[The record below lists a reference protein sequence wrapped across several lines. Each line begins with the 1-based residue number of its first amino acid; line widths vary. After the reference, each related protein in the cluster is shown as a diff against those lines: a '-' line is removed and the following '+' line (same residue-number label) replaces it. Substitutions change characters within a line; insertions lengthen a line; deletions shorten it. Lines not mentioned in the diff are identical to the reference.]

1 MAEAK
6 AAAVV
11 RTAVVLLLL
20 LVLML
25 ASWLPSSNFFS
36 RKRTISVLARSS
48 TSILRISSRE
58 AAWLLCVCR

>member
-11 RTAVVLLLL
+11 RAVVVLLLL
-20 LVLML
+20 PLVV

-36 RKRTISVLARSS
+36 RKRTISALARSS

-58 AAWLLCVCR
+58 AAF